1 MRFLSARIALSSAL
15 RTVGLSTAPT
25 LASRAASSSGDKGV
39 RGISSRFARAARTAT
54 PFSSARR
61 KGWRAFISKREGRIL
76 NVSTCSPC
84 SFNFILRNSWRA
96 SRSERM
102 RLSSAYTTSCAP
114 VPVCDAFRRRAL
126 HHLVGG
132 HDVHGVHVVE
142 HHLRGILVHGLHRV
156 APRHVHGG
164 GALRLARRVVAGG
177 QRGHQLVDAL
187 AQLPHESPSIRA
199 EGCSAGSDGCPS
211 RSSASPR
218 AGCAS
223 IGECFT

>member
-1 MRFLSARIALSSAL
+1 MARIEIRADEAVVSVHHQL
-15 RTVGLSTAPT
+15 R
-25 LASRAASSSGDKGV
+25 
-39 RGISSRFARAARTAT
+39 ARA
-54 PFSSARR
+54 
-61 KGWRAFISKREGRIL
+61 
-76 NVSTCSPC
+76 
-84 SFNFILRNSWRA
+84 
-96 SRSERM
+96 RM
-102 RLSSAYTTSCAP
+102 RRL
-114 VPVCDAFRRRAL
+114 RRRAL

>member
-1 MRFLSARIALSSAL
+1 MASLHFEARRQDLERLHVLALSFQLHLEELLARIEIRADEAVVGVHHQL
-15 RTVGLSTAPT
+15 R
-25 LASRAASSSGDKGV
+25 
-39 RGISSRFARAARTAT
+39 ARA
-54 PFSSARR
+54 
-61 KGWRAFISKREGRIL
+61 
-76 NVSTCSPC
+76 
-84 SFNFILRNSWRA
+84 
-96 SRSERM
+96 RM
-102 RLSSAYTTSCAP
+102 RRL
-114 VPVCDAFRRRAL
+114 RRRAL

-132 HDVHGVHVVE
+132 HDVHDVHVVE